1 VSRSIAALAWIAFT
15 ALLVGCGGDESDLVS
30 EKSVRDCLVDT
41 GIGLQP
47 QGAPDSAAGFA
58 PFFAPDFTAHT
69 KGGQTVNVV
78 VEGSVERARRTA
90 AHVRSA
96 VASLGTSGSGAGA
109 IVVSRENVVAVFS
122 SAPSAGDRDAVR
134 SCLGG

>member
-1 VSRSIAALAWIAFT
+1 VNRSVAALAWIGFT
-15 ALLVGCGGDESDLVS
+15 ALLVGCGGNEADLVS
-30 EKSVRDCLVDT
+30 EKSVRDCLADT
-41 GIGLQP
+41 GIALQP
-47 QGAPDSAAGFA
+47 QGAPDSAGGFA

-69 KGGQTVNVV
+69 KSGQTVGVV
-78 VEGSVERARRTA
+78 VEGSVQRARRTA

-96 VASLGTSGSGAGA
+96 VASLGTSGRGTDA

-122 SAPSAGDRDAVR
+122 SSPSAADRDAVR